1 MSRHSE
7 KINETALSELLVV
20 IRRNSQ
26 FSACITNFENLL
38 HEIDDPKF
46 INTTVS
52 CMFNFLTEI
61 FELFGAVDR
70 VAQKKF
76 KAKMLSNNFIEPMR
90 FFGKVKLL
98 ADKSMKVRAAI
109 ELLEGKYTPETQDTD
124 KKPMRM
130 LVDEAE
136 HILNDAMH
144 LKDENGRL
152 IYKNWKELNKNGLPG
167 EFIEKYKELARKEML
182 LWNYIPAIVKAIV
195 QTKRRSLSMDNNS
208 KKFN

>member
-1 MSRHSE
+1 MSRQVE
-7 KINETALSELLVV
+7 KINKTALSELLVV
-20 IRRNSQ
+20 IPRNSQ
-26 FSACITNFENLL
+26 VSACITNFENLL

-76 KAKMLSNNFIEPMR
+76 KAKMLSNDFIEPMR

-98 ADKSMKVRAAI
+98 ADKSMKIRAAI
-109 ELLEGKYTPETQDTD
+109 ELLEGKYTPETQDTE
-124 KKPMRM
+124 KKPMR
-130 LVDEAE
+130 LSVDEAE
-136 HILNDAMH
+136 RVLNDVINLH
-144 LKDENGRL
+144 EH
-152 IYKNWKELNKNGLPG
+152 YSWKELNRIGLIVETP
-167 EFIEKYKELARKEML
+167 EKYKELARKEML
-182 LWNYIPAIVKAIV
+182 LWNYIPAIVKAVI

>member
-1 MSRHSE
+1 MSKHIE
-7 KINETALSELLVV
+7 KINQTALSELLVV

-38 HEIDDPKF
+38 FEIDDPKF
-46 INTTVS
+46 VNTTVS

-109 ELLEGKYTPETQDTD
+109 ELLEGKYTSETQDTD
-124 KKPMRM
+124 KKPMRV

-136 HILNDAMH
+136 HILNDAVRP
-144 LKDENGRL
+144 EEYYSWR
-152 IYKNWKELNKNGLPG
+152 EFNKTGLPF
-167 EFIEKYKELARKEML
+167 EFSEKYKELARKEML
-182 LWNYIPAIVKAIV
+182 LWNYIPAIVKAVI